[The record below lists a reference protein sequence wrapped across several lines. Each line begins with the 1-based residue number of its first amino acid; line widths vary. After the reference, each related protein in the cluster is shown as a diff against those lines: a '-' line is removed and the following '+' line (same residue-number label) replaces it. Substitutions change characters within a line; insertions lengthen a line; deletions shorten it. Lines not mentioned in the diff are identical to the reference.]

1 MRLTLIILAL
11 FVGIIYYYAVNT
23 TYTRQYGKII
33 DYPMCSGDRDC
44 RARAEFPDGVRIV
57 TISRHQNP
65 LIDDVITIRCSQSP
79 IKINNC
85 RTLIGRH

>member
-1 MRLTLIILAL
+1 MKLSLIVLAF
-11 FVGIIYYYAVNT
+11 FVGLVYYNEVNT

-44 RARAEFPDGVRIV
+44 RARAEFPNGVRTV

-65 LIDDVITIRCSQSP
+65 LIDDVITIKCSQPP
-79 IKINNC
+79 IGIDSCKA
-85 RTLIGRH
+85 LIGRR